1 MTDTFGTKPPER
13 PGLIRPLPVEKEP
26 MLDHPTTLTRAP
38 TCQECCR
45 EWNDPHERW
54 RLYVVPDEPAE
65 TLIYCPVCAIR
76 EFGD

>member
-1 MTDTFGTKPPER
+1 MTDVFGAKPPER
-13 PGLIRPLPVEKEP
+13 PGLNAPLPVEKEP
-26 MLDHPTTLTRAP
+26 MLDNPTILVRALA
-38 TCQECCR
+38 CQECR
-45 EWNDPHERW
+45 TEWNDPHERW